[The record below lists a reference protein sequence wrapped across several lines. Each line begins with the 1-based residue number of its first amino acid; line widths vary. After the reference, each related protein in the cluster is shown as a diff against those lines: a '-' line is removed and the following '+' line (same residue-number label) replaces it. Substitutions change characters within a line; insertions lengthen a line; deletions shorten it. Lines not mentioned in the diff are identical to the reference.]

1 MKRSELALSGFG
13 EVSQDLFY
21 RFQEQL
27 LTLRSGDAFFEFS
40 RMASNWSDVT
50 GANWSWIWI
59 KNSHTESWEV
69 VGAGRRSGGLN
80 EFDDT
85 DALLENIPRNIPDV
99 MDARLPCIAELVS
112 HTRTPEYVHDI
123 QRFLRSE
130 NGVDY
135 SVCNKKWFVENH
147 IEAFDTVPFSIDS
160 ESYGV
165 SLEGVVCCH
174 YGDPRQRIIHEV
186 RTLSIMG
193 RLTGNAISNVYE
205 SLFFKLIVE
214 LNQLAGRY
222 LTTNTKR
229 PDEECQE
236 YLARVGELVQRAL
249 RTDSVS
255 FFYPDPVNGQLQCRH
270 STGLCTGGNSFLP
283 INYADLGDAKYT
295 AEENTKTT
303 KCWTTCQPIFV
314 DELIT
319 GTQGKYL
326 EFDAQAQRP
335 VEGPAF
341 LAPIPPSESRKASRA
356 DGVVR
361 CTGHRSQL
369 NPTRQRNF
377 DPLETQTLLFIC
389 RQISPIMHSFQAR
402 INREHQ
408 ISMTKHD
415 LRAPINMIAG
425 TCDEIQKGIASFQ
438 QKNRRL
444 HGEAELVPSY
454 RFHDLNLA
462 VASLRN
468 LEMRLEAD
476 PREIQLEIKKTFLE
490 GDLIAHNSAMLRYFA
505 KKYHMSIRFGSFR
518 EIPPLF
524 VDRDVIARVFHNL
537 IVNAIKYGYPNTQI
551 DVTPRVMHDGY
562 SIEISNFGITIKPEE
577 SDRIFLPYYRS
588 QEAEEK
594 RMGAG
599 LGLYIARAGME
610 QHNGRLTL
618 VSNSNPVVF
627 SMFFP
632 LQLRWEWSPTP
643 RVSK

>member
-1 MKRSELALSGFG
+1 
-13 EVSQDLFY
+13 
-21 RFQEQL
+21 
-27 LTLRSGDAFFEFS
+27 
-40 RMASNWSDVT
+40 
-50 GANWSWIWI
+50 
-59 KNSHTESWEV
+59 
-69 VGAGRRSGGLN
+69 
-80 EFDDT
+80 
-85 DALLENIPRNIPDV
+85 
-99 MDARLPCIAELVS
+99 
-112 HTRTPEYVHDI
+112 
-123 QRFLRSE
+123 
-130 NGVDY
+130 
-135 SVCNKKWFVENH
+135 
-147 IEAFDTVPFSIDS
+147 
-160 ESYGV
+160 
-165 SLEGVVCCH
+165 
-174 YGDPRQRIIHEV
+174 
-186 RTLSIMG
+186 
-193 RLTGNAISNVYE
+193 
-205 SLFFKLIVE
+205 
-214 LNQLAGRY
+214 
-222 LTTNTKR
+222 
-229 PDEECQE
+229 
-236 YLARVGELVQRAL
+236 
-249 RTDSVS
+249 
-255 FFYPDPVNGQLQCRH
+255 
-270 STGLCTGGNSFLP
+270 
-283 INYADLGDAKYT
+283 
-295 AEENTKTT
+295 
-303 KCWTTCQPIFV
+303 
-314 DELIT
+314 
-319 GTQGKYL
+319 
-326 EFDAQAQRP
+326 
-335 VEGPAF
+335 
-341 LAPIPPSESRKASRA
+341 
-356 DGVVR
+356 
-361 CTGHRSQL
+361 
-369 NPTRQRNF
+369 
-377 DPLETQTLLFIC
+377 
-389 RQISPIMHSFQAR
+389 
-402 INREHQ
+402 
-408 ISMTKHD
+408 MTKHD